1 MVYKGKVVK
10 VRMGHKGHGKIRG
23 SETSNGVPGC
33 NQADTT
39 LHVVACLDDLLTF
52 RTPLPMGLH
61 CQVLLRSGTEEV
73 KDLLVLAS
81 SVTPC
86 MLPSDTPG
94 SGVTTN
100 STTQHVKS

>member
-10 VRMGHKGHGKIRG
+10 VRMGCKGCGKIHG

-39 LHVVACLDDLLTF
+39 LHVVAYLDDLLIS
-52 RTPLPMGLH
+52 RTPLPMGLC
-61 CQVLLRSGTEEV
+61 CQAPLRSGTEEV
-73 KDLLVLAS
+73 KDLLALAT

-86 MLPSDTPG
+86 MLPGDTPG
-94 SGVTTN
+94 SGETTN
-100 STTQHVKS
+100 STTQQM